1 VAQGRRSTKSHEL
14 TRTNTK
20 ANSSFGTDCESPG
33 YHLRYGQRQNILF
46 EFNAVRPTTF
56 LRLKLREAAFIS
68 RALLSTNHVVLAHII
83 PMRRCNLACG
93 YCNEYDQ
100 VSKPVPLDVMKG
112 RLDKLAELGTS
123 VITISGGEPMMH
135 PELDLIISHIRSH
148 GMIAGLISNGY
159 YFTPDRIKRLNEA
172 GLEYLQISI
181 DNVNPDE
188 VSRKSLRVLDK
199 KLRYLAEHADFHIN
213 INSVIG
219 GGIKNP
225 EDALVVAQRA
235 VELGFSTTV
244 GVIHDGDGTLK
255 PLTEREKQ
263 IFHAVK
269 KLGNKDHARLNWFQD
284 SIAEGKPYEW
294 RCRSGSR
301 YLYICEE
308 GKVHW
313 CSQQRGY
320 PGIPLEDYTMVDF
333 KREYQTEKWC
343 APTCTIQCVHQV
355 GILDNWRD
363 PQKSEAELRKEKAK
377 KEKERVG
384 QMVRAD

>member
-1 VAQGRRSTKSHEL
+1 MRKS
-14 TRTNTK
+14 
-20 ANSSFGTDCESPG
+20 
-33 YHLRYGQRQNILF
+33 
-46 EFNAVRPTTF
+46 TF
-56 LRLKLREAAFIS
+56 LKWKLRQAAFIS

-93 YCNEYDQ
+93 YCNEYDHT
-100 VSKPVPLDVMKG
+100 STPVPLDVMK
-112 RLDKLAELGTS
+112 RRIDKLAELGTS
-123 VITISGGEPMMH
+123 IVTISGGEPMMH
-135 PELDLIISHIRSH
+135 PELDEIIRYIRSR
-148 GMIAGLISNGY
+148 GIIAGLISNGY
-159 YFTPDRIKRLNEA
+159 YFTPERIKRLNEA
-172 GLEYLQISI
+172 GLDSLQISI

-219 GGIKNP
+219 GGIKQP
-225 EDALVVAQRA
+225 GDALTVAKRA

-244 GVIHDGDGTLK
+244 GVIHDNDGTLK
-255 PLTEREKQ
+255 PLTENEKQ

-269 KLGNKDHARLNWFQD
+269 TLGNKDHARLNWFQD

-301 YLYICEE
+301 YLYICED
-308 GKVHW
+308 GLVHW

-320 PGIPLEDYTMVDF
+320 PGTPLEDYTMEDF
-333 KREYQTEKWC
+333 KREYKTEKWC

-363 PQKSEAELRKEKAK
+363 PQMTPVQIRREQKQ
-377 KEKERVG
+377 KERVG
-384 QMVRAD
+384 EVLRAE

>member
-1 VAQGRRSTKSHEL
+1 MRKS
-14 TRTNTK
+14 
-20 ANSSFGTDCESPG
+20 
-33 YHLRYGQRQNILF
+33 
-46 EFNAVRPTTF
+46 TF
-56 LRLKLREAAFIS
+56 LKLKLREAAFIS

-93 YCNEYDQ
+93 YCNEYDHT
-100 VSKPVPLDVMKG
+100 STPVPLDVMKK

-123 VITISGGEPMMH
+123 IVTISGGEPMMH
-135 PELDLIISHIRSH
+135 PELDQIIRHIRSH

-159 YFTPDRIKRLNEA
+159 YFTPDRIKRLNDA
-172 GLEYLQISI
+172 GLDALQISI
-181 DNVNPDE
+181 DNVAPDE

-219 GGIKNP
+219 GGIKQP
-225 EDALVVAQRA
+225 EDALTVAKRA

-255 PLTEREKQ
+255 PLTENEKQ
-263 IFHAVK
+263 IFHGVK

-301 YLYICEE
+301 YLYICED
-308 GKVHW
+308 GLVHW

-320 PGIPLEDYTMVDF
+320 PGTPLEDYTMEDF
-333 KREYQTEKWC
+333 AREYKTEKWC

-363 PQKSEAELRKEKAK
+363 PQMTPVQIRREQKQ

-384 QMVRAD
+384 QVLRAE

>member
-1 VAQGRRSTKSHEL
+1 M
-14 TRTNTK
+14 
-20 ANSSFGTDCESPG
+20 
-33 YHLRYGQRQNILF
+33 
-46 EFNAVRPTTF
+46 AVRPTTF
-56 LRLKLREAAFIS
+56 LRLKLREAAMIS

-93 YCNEYDQ
+93 YCNEYDGS
-100 VSKPVPLDVMKG
+100 SKPVPLELMKK

-123 VITISGGEPMMH
+123 IVTISGGEPMMH
-135 PELDLIISHIRSH
+135 PELDQIIRHIRSH
-148 GMIAGLISNGY
+148 GMIASLISNGY
-159 YFTPDRIKRLNEA
+159 YFTPDRIKRLNKA
-172 GLEYLQISI
+172 GLEFLQISI

-219 GGIKNP
+219 GGIKQP
-225 EDALVVAQRA
+225 EDALTVAERA

-255 PLTEREKQ
+255 PLSEKEKQ

-320 PGIPLEDYTMVDF
+320 PGIPLEDYTMEDF
-333 KREYQTEKWC
+333 KREYKTEKWC

-363 PQKSEAELRKEKAK
+363 PQMSEAQMRKEKK
-377 KEKERVG
+377 QKEKERVG
-384 QMVRAD
+384 QMVSSQ

>member
-1 VAQGRRSTKSHEL
+1 MSQS
-14 TRTNTK
+14 
-20 ANSSFGTDCESPG
+20 
-33 YHLRYGQRQNILF
+33 
-46 EFNAVRPTTF
+46 TF
-56 LRLKLREAAFIS
+56 LKRKFREAAFIT
-68 RALLSTNHVVLAHII
+68 RALASTNHVVLAHII

-93 YCNEYDQ
+93 YCNEYDHT
-100 VSKPVPLDVMKG
+100 SKPVPLDVIK
-112 RLDKLAELGTS
+112 RRIDKLGDLGTS
-123 VITISGGEPMMH
+123 VVTISGGEPMMH
-135 PELDLIISHIRSH
+135 PELDDIIRHIRSH
-148 GMIAGLISNGY
+148 GIIAGLISNGY
-159 YFTPDRIKRLNEA
+159 YFTPERIKRLNQA

-181 DNVNPDE
+181 DNVEPDE

-199 KLRYLAEHADFHIN
+199 KLRYLAEHAAFHVN

-219 GGIKNP
+219 GGIKDP
-225 EDALVVAQRA
+225 QDALVVAKRA

-244 GVIHDGDGTLK
+244 GVIHDEDGTLK
-255 PLTEREKQ
+255 PLTENEKN

-301 YLYICEE
+301 YLYICED
-308 GKVHW
+308 GLVHW

-320 PGIPLEDYTMVDF
+320 PGIPLEEYTMEHF
-333 KREYQTEKWC
+333 KREYMTEKWC

-363 PQKSEAELRKEKAK
+363 PQMSPAEMRKREKQ

-384 QMVRAD
+384 QMLRAD